1 MCQGSIIAL
10 TAWNDFCAHATPM
23 NKPGSPSNKQSST
36 TGGFRKRERLH
47 ESSFR
52 RKALGIA
59 AFLILAA
66 SALNALL
73 GEHGV
78 LGLMK
83 ARQEYVSLADQVRGI
98 ESENDRLSIEIGSL
112 RSDPLVLERIAR
124 EVFSMSLPGE
134 ISVSIH
140 YPDADR

>member
-1 MCQGSIIAL
+1 
-10 TAWNDFCAHATPM
+10 M
-23 NKPGSPSNKQSST
+23 NKPGSPSNKQSSKA
-36 TGGFRKRERLH
+36 GGSLNRERLH

-52 RKALGIA
+52 GKALGIA

-83 ARQEYVSLADQVRGI
+83 ARQEYAALAEQVTGL
-98 ESENDRLSIEIGSL
+98 ESENDRLSSEIRSL

-134 ISVSIH
+134 ISISIH

>member
-10 TAWNDFCAHATPM
+10 TARNDFCAHATPM
-23 NKPGSPSNKQSST
+23 NRPDSPSNKQSSRAA
-36 TGGFRKRERLH
+36 GSLKRERLH

-73 GEHGV
+73 GERGV
-78 LGLMK
+78 LGLMR
-83 ARQEYVSLADQVRGI
+83 ARQEYASLAAQVSGL
-98 ESENDRLSIEIGSL
+98 EAENDHLSGEIRSL
-112 RSDPLVLERIAR
+112 RSDALALERIAR
-124 EVFSMSLPGE
+124 EVFGMGLPGE
-134 ISVSIH
+134 ISVSIR
-140 YPDADR
+140 YPDAAR